1 MNGADRPRAFV
12 NARLIDPATGTD
24 ARGAVLVADGVIQDV
39 GPDLFAGGVP
49 DGVEPVDC
57 RGHILAPG
65 LIDMRVTLH
74 ETGETHKENLQ
85 SASQAAIA
93 GGITTMAVVPGP
105 KQGIETPAQVEYL
118 IARGRETGLTDVHP
132 YGGITKGN
140 EGETLTEMGLLAEAG
155 AIGFT
160 EGHRALADADTMRQA
175 LSYISP
181 FGLPLIQHPED
192 PSLAAQGQ
200 VNEGEISTRLGLK
213 GIPAVAEVIMIERDV
228 RLVELTGGRY
238 HAAHVSTAAGIDAI
252 RAAKARGLAV
262 TCDTAPPY
270 YGLNETAVGEY
281 RTFAKLSPPLRG
293 EDDRLAVIEGLRD
306 GTIDAIA
313 SDHLPQDPDSKRL
326 PFAQAEPGAVGLET
340 LLPLVLE
347 LYHGGVLPL
356 DQALAKVTAAPA
368 KILGL
373 AAGRLAKGAPGDL
386 VLIDSDT
393 PWVIREDG
401 LVSKSKNTL
410 FDGRPVQGRCLATV
424 FRGRTVFS
432 TGA

>member
-1 MNGADRPRAFV
+1 MNGEAPRAFI
-12 NARLIDPATGTD
+12 NARLVDPASGMD
-24 ARGAVLVADGVIQDV
+24 GRGAVLVADGVIQDV
-39 GPDLFAGGVP
+39 GPGLFADGVP
-49 DGVEPVDC
+49 ERVEAVDC
-57 RGHILAPG
+57 QGRVLAPG

-85 SASQAAIA
+85 TASQAAIA

-118 IARGRETGLTDVHP
+118 IARGRETGLTDVRP
-132 YGGITKGN
+132 YGGITKGTA
-140 EGETLTEMGLLAEAG
+140 GETLTEMGLLSEAG
-155 AIGFT
+155 AVGFT
-160 EGHRALADADTMRQA
+160 DGNRALADADTLRRA
-175 LSYISP
+175 LTYITR
-181 FGLPLIQHPED
+181 FGVPLIQHPEE
-192 PSLAAQGQ
+192 PSLAAEGQ

-252 RAAKARGLAV
+252 RAAKGRGLKV

-270 YGLNETAVGEY
+270 FGLNETAIGEY
-281 RTFAKLSPPLRG
+281 RTFAKLSPPLRS
-293 EDDRLAVIEGLRD
+293 EEDRLAVIEGLRD
-306 GTIDAIA
+306 GTIDAVA

-347 LYHGGVLPL
+347 LHHGGVLTL
-356 DQALAKVTAAPA
+356 DQALAKVTSAPA
-368 KILGL
+368 AILGL
-373 AAGRLAKGAPGDL
+373 EAGRLAKGAPADL
-386 VLIDSDT
+386 VLIDAEV
-393 PWVIREDG
+393 PWVIREAG

-424 FRGRTVFS
+424 FRGRTVYS

>member
-1 MNGADRPRAFV
+1 MNGGAPKAFI
-12 NARLIDPATGTD
+12 NARLVDPASGMD
-24 ARGAVLVADGVIQDV
+24 GRGAVLVSGGVIQDV
-39 GPDLFAGGVP
+39 GPGLFADGVP
-49 DGVEPVDC
+49 ERVEAVDC
-57 RGHILAPG
+57 KGRVLAPG

-85 SASQAAIA
+85 TASQAAIA
-93 GGITTMAVVPGP
+93 GGITTMAVIPGP

-118 IARGRETGLTDVHP
+118 IARGRETGLTDVRP
-132 YGGITKGN
+132 YGGITKGTA
-140 EGETLTEMGLLAEAG
+140 GETLTEMGLLAEAG
-155 AIGFT
+155 AVGFT
-160 EGHRALADADTMRQA
+160 DGNRALADADTLRRA
-175 LSYISP
+175 LTYITR
-181 FGLPLIQHPED
+181 FGLPLIQHPEE
-192 PSLAAQGQ
+192 PSLAAEGQ

-252 RAAKARGLAV
+252 RAAKDRGLKV

-270 YGLNETAVGEY
+270 FGLNETAVGEY
-281 RTFAKLSPPLRG
+281 RTFAKLSPPLRS
-293 EDDRLAVIEGLRD
+293 EEDRLAVIEGLRD
-306 GTIDAIA
+306 GTIDAVA

-347 LYHGGVLPL
+347 LHHGGVLTL
-356 DQALAKVTAAPA
+356 DQALAKVTSAPA
-368 KILGL
+368 AILGL
-373 AAGRLAKGAPGDL
+373 EAGRLAKGAPADL
-386 VLIDSDT
+386 VLIDAEV
-393 PWVIREDG
+393 PWVIREAG

-410 FDGRPVQGRCLATV
+410 FDGRPVQGRCFATV
-424 FRGRTVFS
+424 FRGRTVYA